1 MGPRK
6 VQSSELWGN
15 QSLGDIRE
23 PREKEGLEAAGW
35 RITTLFT
42 SFFLA
47 SIQLMPDLG
56 VLSEIEAGSTFFL
69 TCHQLGGALARSLC
83 GPGLFP

>member
-23 PREKEGLEAAGW
+23 PWEKEGLEAAGW

-47 SIQLMPDLG
+47 SIQLMLDLG
-56 VLSEIEAGSTFFL
+56 VLSEIESGSIFFRL
-69 TCHQLGGALARSLC
+69 VIGWVE
-83 GPGLFP
+83 P